1 MTGEQSSRQDADS
14 HDTAGHAP
22 PIIDGHNDTL
32 LRCTDPDRLAETA
45 GEGVTADESFLDGV
59 VAEEPD
65 GDQDGAVADADH
77 DGGHLDLPRARE
89 AGLSAGLF
97 AAFVLNDRDPEAP
110 ADDVEYAA
118 GDLPPAV
125 GQPVSERVV
134 LEQFAALH
142 RWDRASDAFRV
153 VETVDHL
160 DACLEGEVLGAI
172 PHVEGAA
179 GIRTDLANLD
189 LWYAAGLRSVG
200 LVWSRPND
208 FAHGVPFTHD
218 ADPDIGPGLT
228 DAGKELV
235 SACNDRGI
243 VVDCAHLNAAGVDD
257 VLTITDDPPVI
268 SHTCAH
274 GICPNAR
281 NVTDEQLRRIGE
293 RNGLVGLSLSAAFL
307 HPKGGNPEGDD
318 EGDDENGGHDPVAD
332 VDLDL
337 IVDHLDRFVEHAG
350 VESVALGSDFDG
362 ATLPDC
368 IGDVTDLRR
377 ILDGLRDRGYAEED
391 VERIASRNWRRVL
404 AETWE

>member
-1 MTGEQSSRQDADS
+1 MTGQDPPAGDD
-14 HDTAGHAP
+14 HDATHHDP

-45 GEGVTADESFLDGV
+45 GEGVTADESFL
-59 VAEEPD
+59 E
-65 GDQDGAVADADH
+65 GAVAGSEH
-77 DGGHLDLPRARE
+77 GGGHLDLPRARE

-97 AAFVLNDRDPEAP
+97 AAFVLNERDPESP
-110 ADDVEYAA
+110 ADDVDYGA
-118 GDLPPAV
+118 GGLPPAV
-125 GQPVSERVV
+125 GQRVSEAVV
-134 LEQFAALH
+134 LEQFGALH
-142 RWDRASDAFRV
+142 RWDRASDEFLV
-153 VETVDHL
+153 VESVDDL
-160 DACLEGEVLGAI
+160 DACLEGEALGAI

-208 FAHGVPFTHD
+208 FAHGVPFAHD
-218 ADPDIGPGLT
+218 TGPDVGPGLT
-228 DAGKELV
+228 DAGKALV
-235 SACNDRGI
+235 RACNDRGI
-243 VVDCAHLNAAGVDD
+243 LVDCAHLNAAGVDD
-257 VLTITDDPPVI
+257 VLATTDDPPVI

-293 RNGLVGLSLSAAFL
+293 RDGLVGLSLSAAFL
-307 HPKGGNPEGDD
+307 HPKGGDPTGDEADGGDD
-318 EGDDENGGHDPVAD
+318 SIDSHDPVAD

-350 VESVALGSDFDG
+350 IESVALGSDFDG

-377 ILDGLRDRGYAEED
+377 ILDRLRGRGYTENE
-391 VERIASRNWRRVL
+391 VERIAFRNWRRVL
-404 AETWE
+404 AETWG